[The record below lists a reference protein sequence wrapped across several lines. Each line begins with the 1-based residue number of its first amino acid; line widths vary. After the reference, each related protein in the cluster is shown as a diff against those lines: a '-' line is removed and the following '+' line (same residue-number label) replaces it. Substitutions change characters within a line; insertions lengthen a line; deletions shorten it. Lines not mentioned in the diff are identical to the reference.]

1 MSQRSRGVAL
11 ITVMLVTALA
21 SVIVY
26 NMLTRHHMAVA
37 KTRQVVYSSQALNY
51 ALGAEAYARQILY
64 ADFEEESA
72 PNGGGHVDS
81 RADAWAEVMAPFEVE
96 QGAIEIQITDLDG
109 LFNLNWLA
117 SSGRTQR
124 DYLARFKNLLID
136 LKLDPNVAD
145 AVADWVDKDLDI
157 NGFGAED
164 SQYLLQDPPY
174 RAANANFASVSELRL
189 LPGIDNDVYSA
200 LAPYVAA
207 LPSINGRININTV
220 QAAVLRSISTTL
232 DPGQMESIA
241 TGDQVY
247 DNVQQLISEVPE
259 LAPHVRL
266 LAVRS
271 RFFRIRVR
279 SSYAGQTVR
288 MESIVHRNPTN
299 GEMLLISR
307 EFGVRFITQLNDGE
321 EPS

>member
-11 ITVMLVTALA
+11 ITVMLVAALA

-37 KTRQVVYSSQALNY
+37 KTRQVVYSSRALNY

-72 PNGGGHVDS
+72 TNGGGHVDS

-117 SSGRTQR
+117 SSGPLQR
-124 DYLARFKNLLID
+124 DHLARFKNLLVD

-145 AVADWVDKDLDI
+145 AVADWVDKDLDV

-164 SQYLLQDPPY
+164 GQYLLQDPPY
-174 RAANANFASVSELRL
+174 RAANANFTSVSELRL
-189 LPGIDNDVYSA
+189 LPGIDNDVYLA
-200 LAPYVAA
+200 LAPYVTA
-207 LPSINGRININTV
+207 LPSTNGRININTV
-220 QAAVLRSISTTL
+220 QAAVLRSVSTAL

-241 TGDQVY
+241 MGNQVY
-247 DNVQQLISEVPE
+247 DNVQQLISEVPA

-279 SSYAGQTVR
+279 SSYADQTVR

-299 GEMLLISR
+299 GEMLVISR
-307 EFGVRFITQLNDGE
+307 EFGVRFITQLNDDE